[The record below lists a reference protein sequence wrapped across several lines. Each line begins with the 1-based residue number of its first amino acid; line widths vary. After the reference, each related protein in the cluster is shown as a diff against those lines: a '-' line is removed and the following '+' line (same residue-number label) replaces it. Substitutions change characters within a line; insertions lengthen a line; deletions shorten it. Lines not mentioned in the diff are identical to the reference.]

1 LSDPP
6 DSQLKA
12 REGTVLDGKWT
23 LERLLGSGGM
33 AAVYAARHRNGAR
46 AAVKVLHPILSRSP
60 EVRERFLRE
69 GYAANQVE
77 HPGAVTVLDDDVV
90 AEGPD
95 EGTAYIV
102 MELLEGE
109 SLQARADRAPP
120 LGELELLRIAESVL
134 QVLDAAHA
142 RGVVHR
148 DLKPENL
155 FLARAEGGAPAG
167 PPVVKI
173 LDFGLARLEH
183 YQSITSN
190 GLALGTP
197 AFMSPE
203 QAGGRSDEID
213 GRTDIF
219 ALGATAFRLRS
230 GLRVHEGDSPVD
242 VVTKMATLPAP
253 RLASVA
259 PEVSGPF
266 ARVVDHAL
274 AFKKEDRYETAAA
287 MLKDVRRAIAQLEG
301 SLDATELAIP
311 SVDAESIPL
320 ELTSR
325 RPAGPAAATMELS
338 SRDIEVSGS
347 EEPTRAA
354 RGTSVAPWIL
364 GVTLLGLAGFGARH
378 WWQARAAR
386 IASAAA
392 AASQTPSTPEP
403 ATVAVPTVKIDS
415 WKDGTASEADS
426 GTAPRDGGGATATSA
441 GVASAAPAAVSA
453 SAAHPSKP
461 PSKTGAAAA
470 PKPPA
475 APKKH
480 HAAVKPTPGR

>member
-1 LSDPP
+1 MSDPP
-6 DSQLKA
+6 DSQFKA

-134 QVLDAAHA
+134 EVLDAAHA

-155 FLARAEGGAPAG
+155 FLARPEGAPAG
-167 PPVVKI
+167 PPTVKI
-173 LDFGLARLEH
+173 LDFGLARLQH
-183 YQSITSN
+183 NQSITSN

-213 GRTDIF
+213 GRTDLF

-266 ARVVDHAL
+266 ARVIDHAL
-274 AFKKEDRYETAAA
+274 AFKKENRYETAAA

-325 RPAGPAAATMELS
+325 RPARPAAATMELS
-338 SRDIEVSGS
+338 SRDIEVSRS
-347 EEPTRAA
+347 EEPPRVA
-354 RGTSVAPWIL
+354 RGTSVLPWIL
-364 GVTLLGLAGFGARH
+364 GAALLGSAGFGARH

-386 IASAAA
+386 IAAEAAA
-392 AASQTPSTPEP
+392 ATPVPSMLEP
-403 ATVAVPTVKIDS
+403 ATVAVPTVRIDA
-415 WKDGTASEADS
+415 WEAGTAPEADS
-426 GTAPRDGGGATATSA
+426 GIAQREA
-441 GVASAAPAAVSA
+441 GPAAAHLHKAPAKAGPVA
-453 SAAHPSKP
+453 
-461 PSKTGAAAA
+461 T
-470 PKPPA
+470 PKPA
-475 APKKH
+475 ASPKKH
-480 HAAVKPTPGR
+480 HAAAKTPQGRP